1 MRLAH
6 VQFQQPL
13 IEVLSEYNKMTT
25 HGFHDKI
32 IATFLEEFNK
42 VIEAQG
48 NRPISYTD
56 YTIEEMDTS
65 WRITKVAEYI
75 KFGLTSD
82 SAFFSPKNMAR
93 SARAL
98 GNIGYKNT
106 EVQQLWLDHLQ
117 RRLAQD
123 KSTRYASPP
132 TFDHQVYGSIKN
144 FDPRHYVFQGF

>member
-25 HGFHDKI
+25 NGFHDKI

-65 WRITKVAEYI
+65 WRMTKVAEDI
-75 KFGLTSD
+75 KF
-82 SAFFSPKNMAR
+82 
-93 SARAL
+93 
-98 GNIGYKNT
+98 
-106 EVQQLWLDHLQ
+106 
-117 RRLAQD
+117 
-123 KSTRYASPP
+123 
-132 TFDHQVYGSIKN
+132 
-144 FDPRHYVFQGF
+144 